1 MKTFYREIKP
11 LVSEYHNTLGGIV
24 TSMCNDAIGNI
35 KSTEKFH
42 WLALRF
48 SNTFLQ
54 RVGKWLLADSMPN
67 FIEQ

>member
-1 MKTFYREIKP
+1 MKTFCQEIKP
-11 LVSEYHNTLGGIV
+11 LISEYHDSLGRIV
-24 TSMCNDAIGNI
+24 TFRCNDAVGNI

-42 WLALRF
+42 RLALRF
-48 SNTFLQ
+48 SKTFLQ